1 MLSMI
6 GRRAGRNMWRQPTIR
21 GAASTTNRKVRFR
34 LRELVQKEIAAEY
47 AISDDNLKI
56 LWDYG
61 RMIEI
66 SRPGRSAEVFKQL
79 LALRPDRKE
88 VSIEL
93 AYALLACGQTIDA
106 ARVLATLPPVL
117 RSGDAPRYFLVAAYV
132 AFRRGDRNQAR
143 MFAGKLMD
151 ATNSPPCR

>member
-1 MLSMI
+1 MAAANNS
-6 GRRAGRNMWRQPTIR
+6 WRGIHNQSESQVP
-21 GAASTTNRKVRFR
+21 A
-34 LRELVQKEIAAEY
+34 RELVQKEIAAEY

-56 LWDYG
+56 YG
-61 RMIEI
+61 ITAHDRDQPA
-66 SRPGRSAEVFKQL
+66 PGIGEVFKQPW
-79 LALRPDRKE
+79 RFDRIGEE